1 MLGIILNW
9 KAMLSSDYAIP
20 FKDMFGFLGAKS
32 VERN

>member
-1 MLGIILNW
+1 
-9 KAMLSSDYAIP
+9 MLSSDYAIP